1 MRPNASSMQAFAHMR
16 WLTSIIQRPVMKQQ
30 KTFYCIVHVLA
41 ATPFGTSRTN
51 PTRLSVDVC
60 PPTSCWGLK
69 RKKGLLRLAYKRQ
82 IQTFL
87 ISHFLQFLFFFFI
100 SLANGLWVQR
110 LKPAPDPI
118 PHKLFSLS
126 LLSLSISSFSLS
138 HTHIYTHISFAFL
151 LFFHSPL
158 PFYISADRGFLILA
172 PPTWLRKLKDLGLTA
187 TPTSPTSRSRNFTT
201 RKSSTCR
208 PWSKATS

>member
-1 MRPNASSMQAFAHMR
+1 MDPNKNKETSKKLPNMRPNASSMQAFAHMR

-87 ISHFLQFLFFFFI
+87 TSHFLQFLFFFFFFI

-126 LLSLSISSFSLS
+126 LLSLSLPFLSLSLTYIHTFHLHFSLLS
-138 HTHIYTHISFAFL
+138 FPTSILHIS
-151 LFFHSPL
+151 
-158 PFYISADRGFLILA
+158 R
-172 PPTWLRKLKDLGLTA
+172 
-187 TPTSPTSRSRNFTT
+187 
-201 RKSSTCR
+201 
-208 PWSKATS
+208 

>member
-1 MRPNASSMQAFAHMR
+1 
-16 WLTSIIQRPVMKQQ
+16 MKQQ

-87 ISHFLQFLFFFFI
+87 TSHFLQFLFFFFHQPCQRPLGPTFKTGYWPHPPI
-100 SLANGLWVQR
+100 NFFLSLFSLY
-110 LKPAPDPI
+110 LF
-118 PHKLFSLS
+118 LFSLS
-126 LLSLSISSFSLS
+126 LS
-138 HTHIYTHISFAFL
+138 HIYTHFICIF

>member
-87 ISHFLQFLFFFFI
+87 TSHFLQFLFFFFI

-126 LLSLSISSFSLS
+126 LLSLSLPFLSLSLTYIHTFHLHFCSSFIP
-138 HTHIYTHISFAFL
+138 HFHFTYQQIEVFSFLHHQHGWENWRIWA
-151 LFFHSPL
+151 
-158 PFYISADRGFLILA
+158 
-172 PPTWLRKLKDLGLTA
+172 
-187 TPTSPTSRSRNFTT
+187 
-201 RKSSTCR
+201 
-208 PWSKATS
+208 